1 MSKQNGEK
9 HYPRFSPSEW
19 IPLTPPRLFIDQ
31 ETGEVQVRAGFRN
44 RYTGK
49 IKTFWR
55 EASIEE
61 IESGE
66 IDQTV

>member
-1 MSKQNGEK
+1 MS
-9 HYPRFSPSEW
+9 PRFSPSTSDEW
-19 IPLTPPRLFIDQ
+19 IPLTPPRLFIDK

-61 IESGE
+61 IQSGE
-66 IDQTV
+66 IRGSAGAP

>member
-1 MSKQNGEK
+1 MSKQNGEN
-9 HYPRFSPSEW
+9 HYPRFSPPDW
-19 IPLTPPRLFIDQ
+19 IPLTPPRLWVDP

-55 EASIEE
+55 EARIEE

>member
-1 MSKQNGEK
+1 MT
-9 HYPRFSPSEW
+9 PRFSPTTSDEW

-61 IESGE
+61 IQSGE
-66 IDQTV
+66 IRGSAGTP

>member
-1 MSKQNGEK
+1 MT
-9 HYPRFSPSEW
+9 PRFSPSTSDEW
-19 IPLTPPRLFIDQ
+19 IPLTPPRLFIDK

-44 RYTGK
+44 RYSGK

-61 IESGE
+61 IQRGE
-66 IDQTV
+66 IRNS